1 MAGLTEAEQKRY
13 DWGFDKYGWTYI
25 WRDGIKIDKDGN
37 PVPAQEPKYTDDSN
51 VIEHD
56 PVTDKDADEV
66 GFKDPDYVAP
76 DTADEGDLTQ
86 AEEDF
91 LMNDDNFDTGGNL
104 NEYNAQG
111 EYIGD
116 FEIGTNWVQRPPKE
130 AASSK
135 SAISHYAS
143 MNPSAKQGALRRNIR
158 EKKSLITGSK

>member
-1 MAGLTEAEQKRY
+1 WEPP
-13 DWGFDKYGWTYI
+13 F
-25 WRDGIKIDKDGN
+25 
-37 PVPAQEPKYTDDSN
+37 QES
-51 VIEHD
+51 E
-56 PVTDKDADEV
+56 
-66 GFKDPDYVAP
+66 
-76 DTADEGDLTQ
+76 EGDLTQ

-143 MNPSAKQGALRRNIR
+143 MNPSAKPGALRRPIR
-158 EKKSLITGSK
+158 PMKTLITANS